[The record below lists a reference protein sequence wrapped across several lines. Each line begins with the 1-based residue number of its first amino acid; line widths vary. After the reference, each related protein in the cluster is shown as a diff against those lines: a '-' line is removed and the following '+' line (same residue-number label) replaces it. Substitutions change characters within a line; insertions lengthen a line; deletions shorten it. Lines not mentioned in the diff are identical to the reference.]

1 MIETLIILI
10 TLLVIGICVFG
21 IGIFM
26 KYMTALNE
34 RIDELEKKIDN
45 IQYQTEDVL
54 CDINIVN
61 RNVLNTYGL
70 LGKMKDE
77 NEIDTKVKEL
87 DAKFSDEN

>member
-1 MIETLIILI
+1 MMETLIILI

-45 IQYQTEDVL
+45 LQYQTEDVL

-61 RNVLNTYGL
+61 RNVLNTYGM
-70 LGKMKDE
+70 LGEMKNEYE
-77 NEIDTKVKEL
+77 NR
-87 DAKFSDEN
+87 